1 MVRCNAVWTVASAI
15 LEALLCKKVQE
26 IREGVLT
33 CKSSFANTPAQSA
46 QFVAGYQKAQRETG
60 IVNSTFNFGSI
71 FRSLVAFSV
80 LTVGLSGA
88 ASAQSSDKII
98 MKLGHTLAPNN
109 HYQLTAL
116 QFAKAVS
123 EKSNGKIEVQIFPQS
138 QLGGEVQMTQALRT
152 GTQEM
157 MISGQAAMVNTIK
170 QWEIFDIP
178 YLFGSVDEA
187 NRIMQGPVGKV
198 FMDMMLPYNMV
209 GLAWISVGERNLFTS
224 KKTIQSLNDMK
235 DMKVR
240 VMQSPGY
247 IAGYKALGANPTP
260 LAYNQVFLA
269 LSQGLVDGADT
280 SPEQFIQDK
289 FSDVA
294 KHYYMTHVNYLPVV
308 LAVSKA
314 TWDKLTPD
322 LQKAMQDAAKEAAQ
336 FDVKEYR
343 KEYDEAL
350 AQMKILGVQVT
361 DVDTK
366 PWAAATE
373 SVRSEMIAKVPDGA
387 ALYQQISAAKASGA
401 GK

>member
-1 MVRCNAVWTVASAI
+1 MKSILSLLSVSRSAI
-15 LEALLCKKVQE
+15 TC
-26 IREGVLT
+26 GVI
-33 CKSSFANTPAQSA
+33 AAA
-46 QFVAGYQKAQRETG
+46 
-60 IVNSTFNFGSI
+60 
-71 FRSLVAFSV
+71 
-80 LTVGLSGA
+80 LSGIAQAQA
-88 ASAQSSDKII
+88 ADKIV

-116 QFAKAVS
+116 EFAKAVS
-123 EKSNGKIEVQIFPQS
+123 AKTNGKIEVQVFPQS

-178 YLFGSVDEA
+178 YLFDSVDEA
-187 NRIMQGPVGKV
+187 NRVMQGPVGKK
-198 FMDMMLPYNMV
+198 FMEMMRPYNLV
-209 GLAWISVGERNLFTS
+209 GLAWISVGERNLFTG
-224 KKTIQSLNDMK
+224 KKTVNSLDDVK
-235 DMKVR
+235 DLKVR

-289 FSDVA
+289 FSDVS
-294 KHYYMTHVNYLPVV
+294 KHYYITHVNYMPVV
-308 LAVSKA
+308 LAISKA
-314 TWDKLTPD
+314 AWDKLTPD
-322 LQKAMQDAAKEAAQ
+322 QQKAMQEAANEAAK
-336 FDVKEYR
+336 FDLQEYKKEYA
-343 KEYDEAL
+343 EAL
-350 AQMKILGVQVT
+350 AQMKSQGTEVV

-373 SVRSEMIAKVPDGA
+373 AARKELIAKVPDGA
-387 ALYQQISAAKASGA
+387 ALFDEIGAARKVTN
-401 GK
+401 

>member
-1 MVRCNAVWTVASAI
+1 MATCGILLAGFAGVASAQ
-15 LEALLCKKVQE
+15 A
-26 IREGVLT
+26 
-33 CKSSFANTPAQSA
+33 
-46 QFVAGYQKAQRETG
+46 
-60 IVNSTFNFGSI
+60 
-71 FRSLVAFSV
+71 
-80 LTVGLSGA
+80 
-88 ASAQSSDKII
+88 SDKII

-116 QFAKAVS
+116 EFAKAVS
-123 EKSNGKIEVQIFPQS
+123 EKSNGKIEVQVFPQS

-178 YLFGSVDEA
+178 YLFSSVDEA
-187 NRIMQGPVGKV
+187 NRVMQGPVGKL
-198 FMDMMLPYNMV
+198 FIDMMVPYKMV

-224 KKTIQSLNDMK
+224 KKTIQSLDDMK

-294 KHYYMTHVNYLPVV
+294 KHYYITHVNYLPVV

-314 TWDKLTPD
+314 AWDKLTPD
-322 LQKAMQDAAKEAAQ
+322 LQEAMQDAARQAAQ

-350 AQMKILGVQVT
+350 AQMKSMGVQVIV
-361 DVDTK
+361 VDTK
-366 PWAAATE
+366 LWAAATE
-373 SVRSEMIAKVPDGA
+373 AVRTDMIAKVPDGI
-387 ALYQQISAAKASGA
+387 ALYQQIDAARKSGGI

>member
-1 MVRCNAVWTVASAI
+1 LR
-15 LEALLCKKVQE
+15 KKVQE
-26 IREGVLT
+26 FRECVLT
-33 CKSSFANTPAQSA
+33 RNSPFANTSSQSA
-46 QFVAGYQKAQRETG
+46 PLVVAYQRLKRETG
-60 IVNSTFNFGSI
+60 NVKTTINLNTVFRAMAACSIVIG
-71 FRSLVAFSV
+71 A
-80 LTVGLSGA
+80 LSGA

-116 QFAKAVS
+116 EFAKAVS
-123 EKSNGKIEVQIFPQS
+123 EKSKGKIEVQTFPQS

-178 YLFGSVDEA
+178 FLFNSVDDA
-187 NRIMQGPVGKV
+187 NHVMQGPVGKK
-198 FMDMMLPYNMV
+198 FRDMMLPYNMV
-209 GLAWISVGERNLFTS
+209 GLAWISVGERNLFTG
-224 KKTIQSLNDMK
+224 KKTVQSLSDMK
-235 DMKVR
+235 DLKVR

-269 LSQGLVDGADT
+269 ISQGLVDGADT
-280 SPEQFIQDK
+280 SPEQFTQDK

-294 KHYYMTHVNYLPVV
+294 KHYYITHVNYMPVV
-308 LAVSKA
+308 LAISKA
-314 TWDKLTPD
+314 AWGKLSPD
-322 LQKAMQDAAKEAAQ
+322 LQKAMQEAATEAAQ
-336 FDVKEYR
+336 FDLKEYR
-343 KEYDEAL
+343 KQYDEAL
-350 AQMKILGVQVT
+350 VHMKSQGVQVV

-373 SVRSEMIAKVPDGA
+373 AVRAELIAKVPDGA
-387 ALYQQISAAKASGA
+387 ALFAEINAARKADGT

>member
-1 MVRCNAVWTVASAI
+1 MNGIFKLSSVVLVMAAS
-15 LEALLCKKVQE
+15 
-26 IREGVLT
+26 G
-33 CKSSFANTPAQSA
+33 
-46 QFVAGYQKAQRETG
+46 
-60 IVNSTFNFGSI
+60 
-71 FRSLVAFSV
+71 LVMAA
-80 LTVGLSGA
+80 LSGSA
-88 ASAQSSDKII
+88 GAQSSDKII
-98 MKLGHTLAPNN
+98 MKLGHTLAPSN

-116 QFAKAVS
+116 EFAKAVS
-123 EKSNGKIEVQIFPQS
+123 EKSKGKIEVQVFPQS

-178 YLFGSVDEA
+178 YLFSSVDDA
-187 NRIMQGPVGKV
+187 NGVMQGPVGKK

-209 GLAWISVGERNLFTS
+209 GLAWISVGERNLFTG
-224 KKTIQSLNDMK
+224 KKTIESLKDMK
-235 DMKVR
+235 DLKVR

-280 SPEQFIQDK
+280 SPEQFTQDK

-294 KHYYMTHVNYLPVV
+294 KHYYITHVNYMPVV
-308 LAVSKA
+308 LAISKA
-314 TWDKLTPD
+314 AWSKLSPD
-322 LQKAMQDAAKEAAQ
+322 LQKAMQDAANEAAQ
-336 FDVKEYR
+336 FDLKEYR

-350 AQMKILGVQVT
+350 ALMKSQGVQVIEM
-361 DVDTK
+361 DTK

-373 SVRSEMIAKVPDGA
+373 AVRGQLIAKVPDGA
-387 ALYQQISAAKASGA
+387 ALFADINAARKANGA